1 MQELNY
7 NRSSYFEPV
16 FQQTRLCLE
25 TQRQRWMNNFI
36 VATWDRNSI
45 LLHESMT
52 ICKPYMLLFIIAVI
66 LHRFQWHVRMLKMAS
81 IHSILVS
88 FHFISFRCYISLDTC
103 FDSRYCLFLCQTTNA
118 GLVYICITVNYEYNR
133 KNIRNSEN
141 GESNRGEC
149 TNTTWMSVW
158 FGIFVGW
165 WVQVFS
171 LYIYYV
177 QCARFYFST
186 CFKFTLRLSVSSFS
200 DQI

>member
-1 MQELNY
+1 
-7 NRSSYFEPV
+7 
-16 FQQTRLCLE
+16 
-25 TQRQRWMNNFI
+25 
-36 VATWDRNSI
+36 
-45 LLHESMT
+45 
-52 ICKPYMLLFIIAVI
+52 MLLFIIAVI

-133 KNIRNSEN
+133 KKYVIQKTEKAIEVNVPTPP
-141 GESNRGEC
+141 EC
-149 TNTTWMSVW
+149 QLGLEFLSVDG
-158 FGIFVGW
+158 FRF
-165 WVQVFS
+165 FS

-186 CFKFTLRLSVSSFS
+186 CFKFTLRLCVSSFS

>member
-88 FHFISFRCYISLDTC
+88 FHFISYRCYISLDTC

-133 KNIRNSEN
+133 KKYVIQKTEKAIEVNVPTPP
-141 GESNRGEC
+141 EC
-149 TNTTWMSVW
+149 QFGLEFLSVDG
-158 FGIFVGW
+158 FRFFPFI
-165 WVQVFS
+165 
-171 LYIYYV
+171 

-186 CFKFTLRLSVSSFS
+186 CFKFTLRLCVSSFS